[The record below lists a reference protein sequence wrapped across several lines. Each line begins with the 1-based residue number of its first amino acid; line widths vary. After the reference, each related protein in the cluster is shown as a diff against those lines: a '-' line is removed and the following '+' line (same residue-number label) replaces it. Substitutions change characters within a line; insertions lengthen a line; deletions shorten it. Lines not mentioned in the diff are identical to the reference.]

1 MKNNF
6 AIIIS
11 NTSRSFSYLKA
22 LKKNKLYPNYI
33 IHLDDGSKN
42 SIYKKFNHNN
52 YFSLGKNIRKIDG
65 KEINKRVAKFIL
77 KNKTCNIV
85 YSGYPGIIVKDEII
99 LKKKKLIHSH
109 PGKLPSFKGS
119 TTIYY
124 SLLKAKC
131 IYCTTFILSKNLD
144 QGKLLYIQKYK
155 IPNSIKKIDNEFDDF
170 IRTKNLIDVLK
181 NNYRNNYET
190 KSHKKTPY
198 YVIHPVLRAI
208 VMNKF
213 K

>member
-99 LKKKKLIHSH
+99 LKKK
-109 PGKLPSFKGS
+109 
-119 TTIYY
+119 
-124 SLLKAKC
+124 
-131 IYCTTFILSKNLD
+131 N
-144 QGKLLYIQKYK
+144 
-155 IPNSIKKIDNEFDDF
+155 
-170 IRTKNLIDVLK
+170 
-181 NNYRNNYET
+181 
-190 KSHKKTPY
+190 
-198 YVIHPVLRAI
+198 
-208 VMNKF
+208 
-213 K
+213 